1 MYWGVSGEQPL
12 TNQLLKVIKHYAN
25 SSLKQIH
32 NLRFNKYKCTNITL
46 FVVSI
51 VEDVSE
57 VPLHGPEVLHI
68 VAVVHGPQL
77 PGAAQVAGQNVPA
90 EQK

>member
-25 SSLKQIH
+25 SSLKQIIYVLI
-32 NLRFNKYKCTNITL
+32 NINVQICITL

-77 PGAAQVAGQNVPA
+77 PGAAQVAGKNVPA